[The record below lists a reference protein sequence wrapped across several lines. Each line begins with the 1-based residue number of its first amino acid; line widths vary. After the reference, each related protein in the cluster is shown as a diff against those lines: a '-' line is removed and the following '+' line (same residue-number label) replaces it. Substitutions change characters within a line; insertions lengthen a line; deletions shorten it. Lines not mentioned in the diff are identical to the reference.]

1 MGSSADDYRKQADDM
16 LRWAEDCD
24 TVATRLRTLAAEL
37 LHQAEGA
44 APVIQQQQQA
54 QPTQRSK

>member
-1 MGSSADDYRKQADDM
+1 MGSSAEDYRKQADDM

-24 TVATRLRTLAAEL
+24 AVATRLRTLAAEL
-37 LHQAEGA
+37 LKQAEGA
-44 APVIQQQQQA
+44 RPVMQQQQQI

>member
-24 TVATRLRTLAAEL
+24 AVATRLRTLAAEL
-37 LHQAEGA
+37 LKQAEGTGL
-44 APVIQQQQQA
+44 VIQQQQQI
-54 QPTQRSK
+54 QPTQRGK

>member
-24 TVATRLRTLAAEL
+24 AVATRLRTLAADL
-37 LHQAEGA
+37 LKQAEGA
-44 APVIQQQQQA
+44 DRVVQQQQQI
-54 QPTQRSK
+54 QPTKSSS

>member
-1 MGSSADDYRKQADDM
+1 MGSSADEYRKQAEDM

-24 TVATRLRTLAAEL
+24 AVATRLRTLAADL
-37 LHQAEGA
+37 FRQAEGA
-44 APVIQQQQQA
+44 SRVIQQQQQI

>member
-1 MGSSADDYRKQADDM
+1 MGSSADDYRKQAEDM

-24 TVATRLRTLAAEL
+24 AVATRLRTLAADL
-37 LHQAEGA
+37 FRQAEGA
-44 APVIQQQQQA
+44 SRVIQQQQQI

>member
-1 MGSSADDYRKQADDM
+1 MGSSAEDYRKQADDM

-24 TVATRLRTLAAEL
+24 AVAMRLRTLAAEL
-37 LHQAEGA
+37 LKQAEGA
-44 APVIQQQQQA
+44 RPVMQQQQQI